1 MKWADRCPVASV
13 LSINER
19 VSVPMMDV
27 RVMRMGVLDRGVS
40 MGMGVRFAGWIVGLV
55 DMLVMGVMRV
65 SVGMGQRIMAME
77 MVVPFGQVQINADPH
92 K

>member
-1 MKWADRCPVASV
+1 
-13 LSINER
+13 
-19 VSVPMMDV
+19 MMDV

-40 MGMGVRFAGWIVGLV
+40 MGMGMGVRFAGWIVGLV

>member
-1 MKWADRCPVASV
+1 
-13 LSINER
+13 
-19 VSVPMMDV
+19 
-27 RVMRMGVLDRGVS
+27 MG